1 MTPFEPVGDRARWR
15 MIYDELKDL
24 KVGDVISYDDLGAAC
39 DLNPAQDRQR
49 IQMTMRRAA
58 KEFEEVNKHAL
69 EVVPNVGYRVVEIT
83 EHLRLA
89 RSQQKRAGRAL
100 VRGHSKVVNV
110 DFNEIDPETRKA
122 FEVVARAF
130 SMQMEFNRRFDS
142 RQRRLE
148 DVVEA
153 VNTRAERT
161 EAELEELRARLARLE
176 EKNDD

>member
-15 MIYDELKDL
+15 MIYDELKGL
-24 KVGDVISYDDLGAAC
+24 KVGDVISYADLGAAC
-39 DLNPAQDRQR
+39 DLDPKTDRQR

-89 RSQQKRAGRAL
+89 RGQQKRAGRAL

-110 DFNEIDPETRKA
+110 DFNAIDSETRKA

-148 DVVEA
+148 DVIESVS
-153 VNTRAERT
+153 TRADRT
-161 EAELEELRARLARLE
+161 EAEIEALRERLARLE
-176 EKNDD
+176 GEQDG